1 MKSKLQ
7 MLADSIALIETLD
20 YEYYKNAENSIKKS
34 INLSQG
40 RDIKITSVIDNSTRI
55 ETSADRE
62 HKLDKI
68 QAERA
73 PILSA
78 LSSLRQALN
87 EANKAT

>member
-20 YEYYKNAENSIKKS
+20 YEYYKDAEDAIKKS
-34 INLSQG
+34 ITWSKG
-40 RDIKITSVIDNSTRI
+40 RDIKITSAIDNSERI

-68 QAERA
+68 QAARV
-73 PILSA
+73 PILAA
-78 LSSLRQALN
+78 LSNLRQALN
-87 EANKAT
+87 EANNAT

>member
-20 YEYYKNAENSIKKS
+20 YEYYKNAEDSIKKS

-40 RDIKITSVIDNSTRI
+40 RNIKIKNVIDNSERI

-68 QAERA
+68 QAARV
-73 PILSA
+73 PILAA
-78 LSSLRQALN
+78 LSNLRQALN